1 MTAYTPLGG
10 IPYPQPTDPANV
22 PQHLQSLA
30 ESVDARTILRF
41 ATATARDAAVTAP
54 APGMVAW
61 LSSPGQLTYY
71 TGTAWQP
78 VATAPAFVYG
88 SDPGTTNST
97 TPVEVLPS
105 GSPTPMAVVFTAPLA
120 GKALVTVG
128 AWINNSVATSY
139 GYMGA
144 TVRKVSDS
152 SVFLASSTER
162 ACTVTG
168 TNRVSASSQFLVTG
182 LTAGVAYSAT
192 AAYWSVAS
200 TNTVSYDHR
209 FVRVDPL

>member
-30 ESVDARTILRF
+30 ETVDARTILRF
-41 ATATARDAAVTAP
+41 ASAAARDTVITAP

-71 TGTAWQP
+71 TGTAWQAVPAAP
-78 VATAPAFVYG
+78 VFAYA
-88 SDPGTTNST
+88 SDLGTTNST
-97 TPVEVLPS
+97 APVEVLPS
-105 GSPTPMAVVFTAPLA
+105 GNAAPTAAVFTAPLA

-128 AWINNSVATSY
+128 AWINNSVTTSY

-152 SVFLASSTER
+152 SVLLASSTER

-168 TNRVSASSQFLVTG
+168 INRVSASSQFLVTG
-182 LTAGVAYSAT
+182 LTAGVAYSVT
-192 AAYWSVAS
+192 AAYWSGTS
-200 TNTVSYDHR
+200 GNTVSYDHR